1 MGFQNIKGARAENWQ
16 GKSQGEKRGKKR
28 SGEESI
34 KQREEGVSILD
45 SPFEKNVS
53 NSVFE

>member
-34 KQREEGVSILD
+34 KQREGGVSILD